1 MLIWADG
8 TDGTSSP
15 SPTAI
20 ISRITSN
27 FTSNQLSAVKRLASP
42 SDIPAECP
50 QNFNFFSQCFAAITF
65 ADIPANGSRPINYTI
80 SADSG
85 LAFINVI
92 SHTSD
97 FEKRIL
103 PLQWAIDQV
112 VIISLFNISWLQG
125 LKR

>member
-27 FTSNQLSAVKRLASP
+27 FTPNQLSAVKRLASP

-65 ADIPANGSRPINYTI
+65 TDIPANGSRPINYTI

-92 SHTSD
+92 SHASD
-97 FEKRIL
+97 FERRIL

-112 VIISLFNISWLQG
+112 VFISLFNISWLQG

>member
-1 MLIWADG
+1 VDG
-8 TDGTSSP
+8 TDGIGSP

-27 FTSNQLSAVKRLASP
+27 FTPNQLSAVKRVASP
-42 SDIPAECP
+42 SDVPAECP

-65 ADIPANGSRPINYTI
+65 TDIPANGSKPINYTI

-112 VIISLFNISWLQG
+112 VFMPLLNLNIC
-125 LKR
+125 